1 MQTLFEVMN
10 ISDAAFNRDLNK
22 YLDGCDKSQEKIES
36 RIEELKDE
44 YFDED
49 DQIFDVLISEEW
61 AGEVQATIRA
71 MVNAHR
77 LGNRK
82 SWEAFALSVTQ
93 SIIEGV
99 ERKAKLW
106 QRGSNHEH

>member
-1 MQTLFEVMN
+1 MNSLFE
-10 ISDAAFNRDLNK
+10 IAQLSDAAFNRDMNK
-22 YLDGCDKSQEKIES
+22 YLANEDNSQAAKEA

-61 AGEVQATIRA
+61 AGEVHATIRA

-99 ERKAKLW
+99 ERKAKFMAE
-106 QRGSNHEH
+106 RE

>member
-1 MQTLFEVMN
+1 MQSLFEIGQLSDESFKRSMN
-10 ISDAAFNRDLNK
+10 NHLAA
-22 YLDGCDKSQEKIES
+22 CDDNQAKLEA
-36 RIEELKDE
+36 RIEELKEE

-61 AGEVQATIRA
+61 SGEVQSTIRA
-71 MVNAHR
+71 MINAHR

-82 SWEAFALSVTQ
+82 SWEAFALSITQ

-99 ERKAKLW
+99 EKKA
-106 QRGSNHEH
+106 RFMAERE

>member
-1 MQTLFEVMN
+1 MNMQSLFEIAQLSEESFKRSMN
-10 ISDAAFNRDLNK
+10 NHLSA
-22 YLDGCDKSQEKIES
+22 CDNNQEKIEA

-61 AGEVQATIRA
+61 SGEVQQTIRA

-82 SWEAFALSVTQ
+82 SWEAFALSITQ

-99 ERKAKLW
+99 QKKAEFMAGRSL
-106 QRGSNHEH
+106 

>member
-1 MQTLFEVMN
+1 MQSLFEIGQLSDESFKRAMN
-10 ISDAAFNRDLNK
+10 NHLAT
-22 YLDGCDKSQEKIES
+22 CDDKQEKLEA
-36 RIEELKDE
+36 RIKELKEE

-61 AGEVQATIRA
+61 AGEVQPTIRA

-77 LGNRK
+77 LGNHK
-82 SWEAFALSVTQ
+82 SWEAFAKSLTQ

-99 ERKAKLW
+99 ERKAKFMAE
-106 QRGSNHEH
+106 REKNV